1 MTSGRISCGPARVV
15 DSVAASPAVTAI
27 GRWQRHIAIHIGI
40 DVPER
45 LPMPPRTLTIEQTY
59 FVAAPV
65 RKVFWAISDPEGLAQ
80 WFLAKARLP
89 PKKGAEYWFEWRGGY
104 AHGSKVLDYVKGRR
118 LALSWPNTF
127 RGVTTQTRLVIRLRK
142 SGRGTLISIRH
153 SGYPRT
159 PGWVEIY
166 GGTQAGWAYYLMN
179 LKSVLET
186 GRDLRS
192 PKDA

>member
-1 MTSGRISCGPARVV
+1 MDTVATTDTPVV
-15 DSVAASPAVTAI
+15 NL
-27 GRWQRHIAIHIGI
+27 H
-40 DVPER
+40 
-45 LPMPPRTLTIEQTY
+45 
-59 FVAAPV
+59 F
-65 RKVFWAISDPEGLAQ
+65 
-80 WFLAKARLP
+80 
-89 PKKGAEYWFEWRGGY
+89 
-104 AHGSKVLDYVKGRR
+104 LDYWR
-118 LALSWPNTF
+118 
-127 RGVTTQTRLVIRLRK
+127 VIRLRK